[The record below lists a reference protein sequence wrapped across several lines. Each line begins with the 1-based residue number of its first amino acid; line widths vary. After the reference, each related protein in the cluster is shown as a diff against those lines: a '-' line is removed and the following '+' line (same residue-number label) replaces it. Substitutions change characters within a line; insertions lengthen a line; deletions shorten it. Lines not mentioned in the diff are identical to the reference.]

1 MNRAIAGVHG
11 PARGDHIYVRRGF
24 HYAHHGIACG
34 DGTVIHY
41 VGPRGTVR
49 QVCRTS
55 MVEFEAGGTARV
67 KLRRRQLSADETI
80 EAAES
85 MIGSADYHLTK
96 SNCEHFAA
104 WCSTGRARSAQVQRW
119 ALAAHGTASFVV
131 LQVASIHIAIA
142 GLAGAGLYALTRPR
156 TRSISAPN
164 PAVART

>member
-1 MNRAIAGVHG
+1 MNRATAGVHD
-11 PARGDHIYVRRGF
+11 PVRGDHIYVRRGF
-24 HYAHHGIACG
+24 RYTHHGIACG

-49 QVCRTS
+49 HVGRTS
-55 MVEFEAGGTARV
+55 MAKFAAGGAVRV
-67 KLRRRQLSADETI
+67 RRHRRHHGADATI

-104 WCSTGRARSAQVQRW
+104 WCSTGRARSTQVQRW
-119 ALAAHGTASFVV
+119 ALAAHGMASLVV
-131 LQVASIHIAIA
+131 LHVASIHIALA

-156 TRSISAPN
+156 TRSISARD
-164 PAVART
+164 AAAARS